1 MNSQR
6 WECCLALER
15 LLLLHLFLATSIQG
29 HSQRQMIAVSGS
41 NVSLHISNLPA
52 LSRVTWFYTAN
63 QKIVEWE
70 SNRTNFF
77 NSKFKNRASL
87 DERYALCIYKV
98 RKEDSSTYILRVLK
112 DSGKEEDWTISLE
125 VLDPVRK
132 PGIKIQTLQEVNNS
146 CHLKLSCEISGQSAN
161 YTWYGD
167 SGPLPTDLQSPV
179 LEITVYRQN
188 FSSYYTCQASNPV
201 SSKNDTIYFSSLC
214 KLGKECLQG
223 AGRGGGECRNGVM
236 SFLLN
241 EMNEERYEDPI
252 QPPAQMEDPK
262 GICET

>member
-6 WECCLALER
+6 WECCLALEH

-29 HSQRQMIAVSGS
+29 HSQRQMIVVSGS

-87 DERYALCIYKV
+87 DESYALCIYKV
-98 RKEDSSTYILRVLK
+98 QKEDSSTYILRVLK

-161 YTWYGD
+161 YTWYGN

-214 KLGKECLQG
+214 KLAKSS
-223 AGRGGGECRNGVM
+223 GVAWIATWLIVM
-236 SFLLN
+236 VPIVPGLLW
-241 EMNEERYEDPI
+241 
-252 QPPAQMEDPK
+252 
-262 GICET
+262 T

>member
-29 HSQRQMIAVSGS
+29 HSQRQVITVSGN
-41 NVSLHISNLPA
+41 NVSLHISDLPA

-87 DERYALCIYKV
+87 DESYALCIYKV
-98 RKEDSSTYILRVLK
+98 QKEDSSTYILRVLK

-161 YTWYGD
+161 YTC
-167 SGPLPTDLQSPV
+167 
-179 LEITVYRQN
+179 
-188 FSSYYTCQASNPV
+188 YYTCQASNPV
-201 SSKNDTIYFSSLC
+201 SSKNDTIYFSKLC
-214 KLGKECLQG
+214 KLAKSS
-223 AGRGGGECRNGVM
+223 GVAWIATWLIVM
-236 SFLLN
+236 VPIVPGLLW
-241 EMNEERYEDPI
+241 
-252 QPPAQMEDPK
+252 
-262 GICET
+262 T